1 MIYICNYSQ
10 LPLSYTFSNDKLFVF
25 LFKLTYIEIAGEI
38 LKVIFVAFLKQK
50 CTTALTYTVMKRVS
64 VECCARVKYLKT
76 LLVGWVIW
84 FIFILH
90 AMQNNINNKL
100 IKTNYCEHDI
110 IRDATKFQRIFNC
123 LISSCNKL

>member
-38 LKVIFVAFLKQK
+38 PKVIFVAFLKQK

-64 VECCARVKYLKT
+64 VECCARVKYLKNP
-76 LLVGWVIW
+76 LGRLSY
-84 FIFILH
+84 
-90 AMQNNINNKL
+90 L
-100 IKTNYCEHDI
+100 IYIHTTRNAKQY
-110 IRDATKFQRIFNC
+110 Q
-123 LISSCNKL
+123 